1 LLPGSNEGQAILPF
15 VFSQR
20 PDLLRK
26 LITEPLVHFLL
37 LGLGLFLLYQLV
49 APTSGVDR
57 KVMVSDATVAMLA
70 KRYQSVW
77 MRPPTMEELQALV
90 DNHVRE
96 EILYREGLALGLDR
110 NDPVIQRRV
119 VQKLD
124 VLTEE
129 SSALSAPTDAELDA
143 YLQANAERY
152 AFPPMLS
159 FEQVLFDP
167 IKHGEALQADFD
179 AALEKLTAGADP
191 ATLGDSTLLPA
202 RAVSMPLNQV
212 ARDYGDDFAAAL
224 ETLSV
229 GSWQGPVRSG
239 FGVHIV
245 RIESKS
251 AGQAASLAEVRAA
264 VERDWENARRIEGRE
279 AYYQGLLQDYVV
291 QVDADMSAVAV
302 PQDSSA
308 TNSSQAR
315 Q

>member
-1 LLPGSNEGQAILPF
+1 
-15 VFSQR
+15 
-20 PDLLRK
+20 LLRK

-37 LGLGLFLLYQLV
+37 LGLGLFVLYQLV
-49 APTSGVDR
+49 APAAGVDR
-57 KVMVSDATVAMLA
+57 KIVVTDATVAMLA
-70 KRYQSVW
+70 QRYQSVW
-77 MRPPTMEELQALV
+77 MRPPTSEELQALV
-90 DNHVRE
+90 DNHIRE

-119 VQKLD
+119 LQKLD

-129 SSALSAPTDAELDA
+129 SSSLSAPTDAELDA

-152 AFPPMLS
+152 ALPPMLS

-167 IKHGEALQADFD
+167 IRHGAKLEADFN
-179 AALEKLTAGADP
+179 AALTQLNAGADP

-202 RAVSMPLNQV
+202 RAVFMPLDQV

-224 ETLSV
+224 ENLPV

-251 AGQAASLAEVRAA
+251 AGEAPTLAAVRAA

-279 AYYQGLLQDYVV
+279 AYYQGLLKNYEV
-291 QVDADMSAVAV
+291 QIDADLSAVAM
-302 PQDSSA
+302 PQDSA
-308 TNSSQAR
+308 AANTSQVR